1 MAKMPYVALYIA
13 IRHPNQKNTWQKND
27 TMAVGVGR
35 VFAFWG
41 DLDRQRRRRVR
52 FVQGAEA

>member
-1 MAKMPYVALYIA
+1 
-13 IRHPNQKNTWQKND
+13 
-27 TMAVGVGR
+27 MAVGVGR

-52 FVQGAEA
+52 FVQEVGPRIPQLSHHYTLT